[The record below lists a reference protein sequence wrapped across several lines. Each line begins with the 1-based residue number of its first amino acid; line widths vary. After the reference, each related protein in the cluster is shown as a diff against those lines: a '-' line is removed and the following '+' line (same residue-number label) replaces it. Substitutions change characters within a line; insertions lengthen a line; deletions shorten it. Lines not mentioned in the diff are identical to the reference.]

1 MLENSH
7 TKSLSSATPLIQFK
21 MAIKAVFVIALGLW
35 LVVQCTQ
42 AAPSYT
48 RDVEDVESTITFD
61 LAKRLLGEERALR
74 SRLREIEN
82 IAWRV
87 PVCRSDETQ
96 VGMTCVKN
104 RKGQYS

>member
-1 MLENSH
+1 
-7 TKSLSSATPLIQFK
+7 

-48 RDVEDVESTITFD
+48 RDVKGVESTITFD

-82 IAWRV
+82 IERRA
-87 PVCRSDETQ
+87 PACSSDETL

-104 RKGQYS
+104 K

>member
-1 MLENSH
+1 
-7 TKSLSSATPLIQFK
+7 

-82 IAWRV
+82 IERRA

-96 VGMTCVKN
+96 VGITCVKN

>member
-1 MLENSH
+1 
-7 TKSLSSATPLIQFK
+7 
-21 MAIKAVFVIALGLW
+21 MAIKAGFVIALALC

-82 IAWRV
+82 IERRV
-87 PVCRSDETQ
+87 PVCSSNETQ
-96 VGMTCVKN
+96 VGMRCLKN
-104 RKGQYS
+104 IEKDNTVKGQYS

>member
-1 MLENSH
+1 
-7 TKSLSSATPLIQFK
+7 

-48 RDVEDVESTITFD
+48 RNVEDVESTITFD

-74 SRLREIEN
+74 SR
-82 IAWRV
+82 RV
-87 PVCRSDETQ
+87 PFCSSDERLDPDS
-96 VGMTCVKN
+96 MTCVKN

>member
-1 MLENSH
+1 
-7 TKSLSSATPLIQFK
+7 
-21 MAIKAVFVIALGLW
+21 MAMKTVFVIALGLC

-48 RDVEDVESTITFD
+48 RDVEDVESTISFD

-82 IAWRV
+82 IQREMLV
-87 PVCRSDETQ
+87 RSCPPGTTLKGID
-96 VGMTCVKN
+96 CVSK
-104 RKGQYS
+104 KS